1 MCVCVRVS
9 THKYIRLMFAHENTY
24 ILYKIMSIL
33 TYNMHITYT
42 KHYIKIL
49 PFFFFVTALDF
60 YCNDWDYLKSLYIYS
75 CPRTQVIGPR

>member
-1 MCVCVRVS
+1 MCVYVRVS

-49 PFFFFVTALDF
+49 PFFFFL
-60 YCNDWDYLKSLYIYS
+60 
-75 CPRTQVIGPR
+75 